1 MRLLLDTHLLV
12 WIATDPAKLSR
23 FLTLLLLDPANEVY
37 FSSAALWEVIVKSAL
52 GQRSFK
58 CDPYALRAGLLAN
71 GYKELPITGDHAFVL
86 LTLAPLH
93 HDPFDRI
100 MIAQA
105 IHEGMTLLT
114 VDSKILLYP
123 GPVQRA

>member
-12 WIATDPAKLSR
+12 WIASDPAKLSR
-23 FLTLLLLDPANEVY
+23 LLRQLVQDPVNELF
-37 FSSAALWEVIVKSAL
+37 FSTAALWEIIVKSAL
-52 GQRSFK
+52 GQRSFH

-86 LTLAPLH
+86 LTLPPLH
-93 HDPFDRI
+93 RDPFDRI

-105 IHEGMTLLT
+105 IFEGMKLLT
-114 VDSKILLYP
+114 VDEKVLLYP
-123 GPVQRA
+123 GPVQKV